1 VRTVSVSMYK
11 MESNVKLLLISGN
24 GKENEEFN
32 GK

>member
-1 VRTVSVSMYK
+1 MYK